1 MALPPLD
8 HVLSPV
14 PAYGLTTPL
23 GKIAD
28 DLGQLGAVTP
38 SHIVVV
44 NDEQQPLG
52 AIAVG
57 QLWAISQGTW
67 LDRSRE
73 TATLQ
78 LADCQ
83 PWLEPVVEIM
93 ASEWGDRDTSTRLRS
108 LALEATAAIWVGIS
122 TDGQYLGVLD
132 SAKLMAWLAEPESE
146 GVSETGDRPAAP
158 LGLEPQAW
166 VLELS
171 HALKTPM
178 TTLLGLS
185 TLLLDSRVGLLSD
198 RQFRYVSLMRQAIR
212 KLMSLINLLLDWMRL
227 ESGQLSL
234 STQRVYLQ
242 PLANELLPSFFS
254 AQSEGGGAV
263 AAWADDFTVN
273 LAIAKGW
280 VQADPLRLRQSLHY
294 GLGYLIAYGATPS
307 GLVIEPWGP
316 WLGITLW
323 SSTFIVDPGPPLGT
337 TVAPGLEIQLIPQSL
352 EGLGLT
358 LARRFTQLQG
368 GELSGFSAPT
378 WGSRITLLLPQTGVP
393 HGGETTLI
401 LLASASQPVIDQVYG
416 NLQGSPYRL
425 AVALCCQTLAAMQT
439 RLAPCCTLIHWE
451 GLADAPIDTAA
462 QMTLLQNLEIPGAVA
477 LRSSPEVFGIATS
490 NATTPKTLYLETL
503 AQRLR
508 PTLDQICL
516 GPSPSLPLPDGL
528 TMLLLC
534 PAGGDSA
541 LTPLVHTWLQRYH
554 CRLLQVDDLQQASLL
569 SRVWQPKAVILDGKV
584 PVSTSYL
591 QALAR
596 HPDLARLPLVAL
608 TSLPEWDAAALG
620 LSLVLCPE
628 VLTQPPAQAVV
639 SLMRAIAHVHLAPEG

>member
-8 HVLSPV
+8 HVLSPI

-28 DLGQLGAVTP
+28 ELGQLGAVTP

-57 QLWAISQGTW
+57 QLWAISQGT
-67 LDRSRE
+67 LLNGPRG

-83 PWLEPVVEIM
+83 PWLKPVVEIM
-93 ASEWGDRDTSTRLRS
+93 ASEWGDRDTSTRLRF
-108 LALEATAAIWVGIS
+108 LALEATTAVWVGIS
-122 TDGQYLGVLD
+122 TDGQYLGVLNPL
-132 SAKLMAWLAEPESE
+132 KLMAWLAEPESE
-146 GVSETGDRPAAP
+146 IGDRAAVPP
-158 LGLEPQAW
+158 LGLEPHAW

-212 KLMSLINLLLDWMRL
+212 KLMNLINLLLDWMRL

-234 STQRVYLQ
+234 STQRVYLK

-254 AQSEGGGAV
+254 AQPEGSGAA

-273 LAIAKGW
+273 LAIAEGW

-352 EGLGLT
+352 EGLGLA
-358 LARRFTQLQG
+358 LARCFTQLQG
-368 GELSGFSAPT
+368 GELSGLSAPT
-378 WGSRITLLLPQTGVP
+378 WGSRITLLLPQVGVP
-393 HGGETTLI
+393 HEGETTLV
-401 LLASASQPVIDQVYG
+401 LLASASQSVIDQVYG

-425 AVALCCQTLAAMQT
+425 AVALCCQTLATMQT
-439 RLAPCCTLIHWE
+439 RLAPRCTLIHWE
-451 GLADAPIDTAA
+451 GLVDAPIDTAA
-462 QMTLLQNLEIPGAVA
+462 QMDLLQNLEIPEAVA
-477 LRSSPEVFGIATS
+477 LRSSPEVFGIATPE
-490 NATTPKTLYLETL
+490 ATTPKTLYLETL

-516 GPSPSLPLPDGL
+516 VPSPSLPLPDGL

-534 PAGGDSA
+534 PSGGDSA
-541 LTPLVHTWLQRYH
+541 LPPLVHTWLQRYH

-569 SRVWQPKAVILDGKV
+569 SRVWQPKAIILDGKA

-608 TSLPEWDAAALG
+608 TSLAEWDAAALG

-639 SLMRAIAHVHLAPEG
+639 SLMRAIAHPHSTPNG